1 MDEVFDYIVIG
12 SGFGGSISAMRLA
25 EKGYSVCVVE
35 KGKRFRTKDFP
46 KKNINLFKYLW
57 LPRLRMFGFQQ
68 LSFFKNASILT
79 GVGVGGGSLVYANT
93 LFYPPDEFF
102 KAGEWADF
110 PDWGKKLKPFY
121 DKAAFMLGRTLY
133 NKRNPED
140 LYLQEIAKDYNSMD
154 TFTNVNVG
162 VYLEDTKEEKDPY
175 FGGLGPLRASC
186 TECAGCMVGCR
197 ENAKNTLDKN
207 YLHFAEKFGT
217 RIIAESKVEKIH
229 LKNDVYSLEIKSTTG
244 LFNYNKS
251 LLKTRGIVISGGT
264 LGSMELLLKQKFKYK
279 SLPNLSDKLGY
290 NIRTN
295 SETLCAVSGA
305 KEKLNNGLAITSVF
319 NPDPHTHIEIVKYP
333 DRSNAMKSF
342 FGLAVKNASTP
353 LLRTFKLAGKTL
365 INPINFLKIIFSFN
379 WSTNAVVFLVMQSY
393 NNSMRVFWKKSLLG
407 GSLKIKNK
415 GDQKVPAYIDIG
427 QEVME
432 RFAKK
437 VRGVAQN
444 NLLEVFFDR
453 PTTAHILGGSPM
465 GKNKDEGLINE
476 RFEVFGYPN
485 MYILDGSVLQSN
497 PGVNPSFSISSIAE
511 YAMSLIP
518 EKEGNTNVSLD
529 QQIRI
534 LSKKQGDED

>member
-1 MDEVFDYIVIG
+1 MEEVFDYIVIG

-35 KGKRFRTKDFP
+35 KGKRFRSEDFP

-57 LPRLRMFGFQQ
+57 LPGLRMFGFLR

-79 GVGVGGGSLVYANT
+79 GIGVGGGSLVYANT

-102 KAGEWADF
+102 EADEWTNF
-110 PDWGKKLKPFY
+110 SEWKKKLKPFY
-121 DKAAFMLGRTLY
+121 DKAAFMLGRTVY
-133 NKRNPED
+133 NKKNPED
-140 LYLQEIAKDYNSMD
+140 LYLKEVAKDYNRLN

-162 VYLEDTKEEKDPY
+162 VYLENTEEEKDPY
-175 FGGLGPLRASC
+175 FNGLGPLRSIC

-207 YLHFAEKFGT
+207 YLYFAEKFGT
-217 RIIAESKVEKIH
+217 LIIAESKVEKIH
-229 LKNDVYSLEIKSTTG
+229 LRNGVYSLEIKSTTG
-244 LFNYNKS
+244 LFNHKKS
-251 LLKTRGIVISGGT
+251 LLKTKGIVISGGT

-333 DRSNAMKSF
+333 DGSNAMKAF
-342 FGLAVKNASTP
+342 FGLAVKGATIP
-353 LLRTFKLAGKTL
+353 LFRTFKLAGKTL
-365 INPINFLKIIFSFN
+365 INPIKFLKILFTFR
-379 WSTNAVVFLVMQSY
+379 WSTNAVIFLVMQSY
-393 NNSMRVFWKKSLLG
+393 NNSMRVFWKKNWLG

-415 GDQKVPAYIDIG
+415 GNQKVPAYIDIG

-432 RFAKK
+432 RYAKK
-437 VRGVAQN
+437 VGGIAQN

-465 GKNKDEGLINE
+465 GKNKNDGLINE
-476 RFEVFGYPN
+476 RFEVFDYPN

-518 EKEGNTNVSLD
+518 EKTGNTNIMLD
-529 QQIRI
+529 QQIEI
-534 LSKKQGDED
+534 LSKKEK

>member
-1 MDEVFDYIVIG
+1 MEEIFDYIVIG

-35 KGKRFRTKDFP
+35 KGKRFRTEDFP
-46 KKNINLFKYLW
+46 KKNLNLFKYLW
-57 LPRLRMFGFQQ
+57 LPGLRMFGFQK

-79 GVGVGGGSLVYANT
+79 GIGVGGGSLVYANT

-102 KAGEWADF
+102 KADEWAGF
-110 PDWGKKLKPFY
+110 SDWKEKLKPFY
-121 DKAAFMLGRTLY
+121 DRAAFMLGRTLY
-133 NKRNPED
+133 NKKNPED
-140 LYLQEIAKDYNSMD
+140 LYLQEVAKDYNSLN

-162 VYLEDTKEEKDPY
+162 VYLEDTEEEKDPY
-175 FGGLGPLRASC
+175 FNGLGPLRKSC

-207 YLHFAEKFGT
+207 YLYFAEKFGA
-217 RIIAESKVEKIH
+217 RIIAESKVEKI
-229 LKNDVYSLEIKSTTG
+229 LFRNGIYSLETKSTTG
-244 LFNYNKS
+244 FFNQNKS
-251 LLKTRGIVISGGT
+251 LLKTKGIVISGGT

-279 SLPNLSDKLGY
+279 SLPHLSDKLGY

-333 DRSNAMKSF
+333 DGSNAMKSF
-342 FGLAVKNASTP
+342 FGLAVKGATTP
-353 LLRTFKLAGKTL
+353 LFRTFKLVGKTI
-365 INPINFLKIIFSFN
+365 INPIKFLKILFN
-379 WSTNAVVFLVMQSY
+379 FKWSTNAVIFLVMQSY
-393 NNSMRVFWKKSLLG
+393 NNSMRVFWKKNWMG
-407 GSLKIKNK
+407 GTLKIKNK
-415 GDQKVPAYIDIG
+415 GDQKVPAYIGIG
-427 QEVME
+427 QDVMMN
-432 RFAKK
+432 FAKK
-437 VRGVAQN
+437 VDGTAQN

-465 GKNKDEGLINE
+465 GKNKDDGLINE
-476 RFEVFGYPN
+476 RFEVFDYPN

-518 EKEGNTNVSLD
+518 EKEGNTNIMLD
-529 QQIRI
+529 QQIKI
-534 LSKKQGDED
+534 LSKNEN

>member
-1 MDEVFDYIVIG
+1 MKEIFDYIVIG

-25 EKGYSVCVVE
+25 EKGYSVCVIE

-46 KKNINLFKYLW
+46 KKNLNLFKYLW
-57 LPRLRMFGFQQ
+57 LPGLRMFGFQK

-79 GVGVGGGSLVYANT
+79 GIGVGGGSLVYANT

-102 KAGEWADF
+102 KANEWAGF
-110 PDWGKKLKPFY
+110 SDWKKKLKPFY
-121 DKAAFMLGRTLY
+121 DRAAFMLGRTLY
-133 NKRNPED
+133 NKKNPED
-140 LYLQEIAKDYNSMD
+140 LYLQEVAKDYNSLN

-162 VYLEDTKEEKDPY
+162 VFLEDTEEEKDPY
-175 FGGLGPLRASC
+175 FNGLGPLRKSC

-207 YLHFAEKFGT
+207 YLYFAEKFGA
-217 RIIAESKVEKIH
+217 RIIAESKVGKI
-229 LKNDVYSLEIKSTTG
+229 LFRNGIYSLETKSTTG
-244 LFNYNKS
+244 FFNQNKS
-251 LLKTRGIVISGGT
+251 LLKTKGIVISGGT

-279 SLPNLSDKLGY
+279 SLPHLSDKLGY

-333 DRSNAMKSF
+333 DGSNAMKSF
-342 FGLAVKNASTP
+342 FGLAVKGATIP
-353 LLRTFKLAGKTL
+353 LFRTFKLAGKTI
-365 INPINFLKIIFSFN
+365 INPINFLKILFN
-379 WSTNAVVFLVMQSY
+379 FKWSTNAVIFLVMQSY
-393 NNSMRVFWKKSLLG
+393 NNSMRVFWEKNWLG
-407 GSLKIKNK
+407 GALKIKNK
-415 GDQKVPAYIDIG
+415 GDQKVPAYIGIG
-427 QEVME
+427 QDVME
-432 RFAKK
+432 YFAKK
-437 VRGVAQN
+437 VRGIAQN

-465 GKNKDEGLINE
+465 GKNKDDGLINE
-476 RFEVFGYPN
+476 RFEVFDYPN

-518 EKEGNTNVSLD
+518 EKEGNTNIMLD
-529 QQIRI
+529 HQIKI
-534 LSKKQGDED
+534 HSKKEK